1 MVDDQTI
8 PSIPLIILSIL
19 ITQPARLAAP
29 PKEPEGPYTPVVQQV
44 IQLIVERIPRPE
56 EVMMMENE
64 DGEIVRVETKDTDGI
79 ALYKVMKECLVM
91 LVRVDYEIT
100 EAILMNG
107 LDMQVRIMR
116 TRELEVFK

>member
-1 MVDDQTI
+1 
-8 PSIPLIILSIL
+8 
-19 ITQPARLAAP
+19 
-29 PKEPEGPYTPVVQQV
+29 
-44 IQLIVERIPRPE
+44 
-56 EVMMMENE
+56 MMMENE